1 MEDDSPLGKRT
12 PFKIERGGKGEVI
25 MKKTLCL
32 ACVAVA
38 VLAAGAAFAG
48 DVGLTSVLYP
58 EGKNVEVPLAGTQRA
73 PGAELSMKVRHQS
86 GQSSIEIHYK
96 NLPPAVL
103 FGEDI
108 VSYVV
113 WAIGPDGTFEN
124 IGGIAND
131 EARGVG
137 SYGTAKRDFAL
148 MITAEPIVTA
158 GTPGELVV
166 FFSGTP
172 GRKDVQPTGF
182 TFGGLSDRQGHI
194 KSERDSIAGLS
205 YEVDKTNPLP
215 LIQAKK
221 AIELM
226 DRFEAKKYDASTYDE
241 AWAVFTKARGLKGQ
255 KQIDA
260 CKRTITLAGQALSK
274 TVQMLE
280 AAKTAEAQAAK
291 KALAGKASDL
301 SAEVAA
307 VTATLKATEKKLAD
321 SQKKV
326 ADTES
331 ELTQARAA
339 NSKLTKQ
346 QEAITERLTNALG
359 KMAVG
364 SKTDR
369 GYVVFLSG
377 VAFATGESTLNTEG
391 KYILAKLSGVML
403 AFEDMK
409 LSIEGH
415 TDSTGSDD
423 INRKL
428 SQARADSVKAFLTEM
443 GVAEASMTTQ
453 GFGADKPLMPN
464 DTPEGRARNRRVE
477 IVMIEGQN

>member
-1 MEDDSPLGKRT
+1 
-12 PFKIERGGKGEVI
+12 

-32 ACVAVA
+32 AWVAAA

-73 PGAELSMKVRHQS
+73 PGAEVSVKVRHQS
-86 GQSSIEIHYK
+86 GQSSIEIQYK

-103 FGEDI
+103 FGGDI

-124 IGGIAND
+124 VGGIANE
-131 EARGVG
+131 EAKGVAT
-137 SYGTAKRDFAL
+137 YATAKRDFAL
-148 MITAEPIVTA
+148 MITAEPIVTVR
-158 GTPGELVV
+158 TPGELVV

-194 KSERDSIAGLS
+194 EIERNSIAGLS
-205 YEVDKTNPLP
+205 YQVDKDNPLP

-241 AWAVFTKARGLKGQ
+241 AVAFFAKARGLKGQ
-255 KQIDA
+255 KRIDA

-280 AAKTAEAQAAK
+280 AAETAEAQAAK

-301 SAEVAA
+301 GTELAA
-307 VTATLKATEKKLAD
+307 VKATLKATEKKLAD
-321 SQKKV
+321 
-326 ADTES
+326 TES
-331 ELTQARAA
+331 ELAQALAA

-415 TDSTGSDD
+415 TDSTGGDE

-428 SQARADSVKAFLTEM
+428 SLARADSVKAFLTEM
-443 GVAEASMTTQ
+443 GVAAANMTTQ
-453 GFGADKPLMPN
+453 GFGSDKPLMPN

-477 IVMIEGQN
+477 IVMVEGQD